1 MRNPMTL
8 GVLVVLLLVVAGC
21 NPFLDRRGASSPHSR
36 SPTSWHGD
44 GATKEVISG
53 RSERTIASIE
63 E

>member
-36 SPTSWHGD
+36 SSGWIAAAPTS
-44 GATKEVISG
+44 
-53 RSERTIASIE
+53 
-63 E
+63 